1 MFTVKSK
8 TLVLTIEADQLAE
21 SPRISMDNI
30 GNMYCWHKRY
40 NLGDEHH
47 FPMPEDFRQSMEEE
61 YGKNWKK
68 KVVILPLYLYDH
80 SGITMRTF
88 PFSCRWDSGQVGWI
102 WADKSD
108 LRKEFPKKIRESA
121 KDWERRM
128 EECLRSEV
136 ATYDQFIRGG
146 VVQYAVT
153 DNDGTVIDSL
163 CGIYLDD
170 SRDAIDQIMTD
181 YLEYEGVLTKGQL
194 DELKAAIAA

>member
-40 NLGDEHH
+40 SLGDEHH

-80 SGITMRTF
+80 SGITIRTS
-88 PFSCRWDSGQVGWI
+88 PFSCPWDSGQVGWI
-102 WADKSD
+102 WADKND
-108 LRKEFPKKIRESA
+108 LRKEFPKKIRESG

-146 VVQYAVT
+146 VVRYAVT
-153 DNDGTVIDSL
+153 DSDGTVIDSL